1 MLERIIEDA
10 ELVNALRCESVINDE
25 HTRCESC
32 KYGVVVCHGSRE
44 DVYGCDS
51 RRIENDAADAIEEL
65 ISRLPKWIDANER
78 LPEQTGEYIVFL
90 KASKKWIDAGEDV
103 SYTTAMWFV
112 KEQKVW
118 KEMNGDDSYNA
129 VLSVVDT
136 DWACSVTHWMELPK
150 PPVNKESEDTV

>member
-1 MLERIIEDA
+1 MDSI
-10 ELVNALRCESVINDE
+10 VKALRCCVTNYNSTQSRLCNKCPYKEYADGKSG
-25 HTRCESC
+25 CEN
-32 KYGVVVCHGSRE
+32 KLKA
-44 DVYGCDS
+44 
-51 RRIENDAADAIEEL
+51 DAADAIEEL
-65 ISRLPKWIDANER
+65 ISRLPKWISANER

-129 VLSVVDT
+129 VLSAVDA

-150 PPVNKESEDTV
+150 PPKGEW